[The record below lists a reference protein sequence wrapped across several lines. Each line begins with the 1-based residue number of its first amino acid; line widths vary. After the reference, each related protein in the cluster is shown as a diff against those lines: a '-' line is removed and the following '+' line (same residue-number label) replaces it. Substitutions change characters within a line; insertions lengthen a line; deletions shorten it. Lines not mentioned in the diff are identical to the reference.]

1 MQRSKPKISIITAVR
16 NSADTVESCI
26 RSIREQSYKSIEHIV
41 IDGASTDGSIEII
54 KKHSNSITRIVSEPD
69 KGIYDAMNKGISL
82 ASGDIIG
89 ILNSDDLYADSEVL
103 SSVGR
108 VLSNTAV
115 DSCYG
120 DLVYVAPLDTERIIR
135 YWKSSPY
142 NDKLFYKGWMP
153 PHPTFFVKRAIYE
166 KVGLYRLDLG
176 SAADYELMLRLLL
189 KSGISTIYI
198 PRVLV
203 KMRCGGKSNASL
215 LNRLNANRYDRKA
228 WEVNGLRPKPWTLL
242 MKPIS
247 KIKQYF
253 SKPNEI

>member
-1 MQRSKPKISIITAVR
+1 MIKISIITAVF
-16 NSADTVESCI
+16 NGAKTIKCCLDCV
-26 RSIREQSYKSIEHIV
+26 QSQNHRDIEHII
-41 IDGASTDGSIEII
+41 IDGGSTDGTLDIIEKYSSKVAKVI
-54 KKHSNSITRIVSEPD
+54 SEPD

-89 ILNSDDLYADSEVL
+89 ILNSDDLYADNDVL
-103 SSVGR
+103 STVARS
-108 VLSNTAV
+108 LSNPAV

-120 DLVYVAPLDTERIIR
+120 DLIYVDPVDTERIIR

-142 NDKLFYKGWMP
+142 NDKLFQKGWMP
-153 PHPTFFVKRAIYE
+153 PHPTFFVKRAIYD
-166 KVGLYRLDLG
+166 KMGLYRLDLG
-176 SAADYELMLRLLL
+176 SAADYELMLRLLM

-215 LNRLNANRYDRKA
+215 LNRLSANRYDRKA

-247 KIKQYF
+247 KINQYF